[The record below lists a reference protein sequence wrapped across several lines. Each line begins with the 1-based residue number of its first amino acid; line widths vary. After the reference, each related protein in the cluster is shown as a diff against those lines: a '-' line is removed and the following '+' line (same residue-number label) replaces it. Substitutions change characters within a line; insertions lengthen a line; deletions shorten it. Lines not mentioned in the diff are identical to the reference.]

1 MRLKMQIKMK
11 VALMLLIIVAAFG
24 GSSLSASSVSDELKG
39 APKLMVTDV
48 QISTGTLMAGKE
60 AILTVTIRN
69 TNGSRYIKNAVFTF
83 SEASNEIVPAASDSV
98 FVGKIAKGSTYVWSI
113 PIRSIPAAR
122 SGIHTAT
129 IDMAYE
135 DNQHIPH
142 TMSSKI
148 VLEVRQPVRL
158 HADEPRFPARVTQGE
173 TPTLSINLMNLGKS
187 NLFNV
192 RLSFDVRG
200 LANSGSALIGT
211 IGAGESKQG
220 NANFHVASDVVGPV
234 EGIVT
239 LAYEDDVGKLYEEK
253 IALKTTIEEKTVP
266 TLPVVQPKSSPLLSM
281 IKQYAVWFWLAGGLL
296 IVLGLTIVAFGIK
309 KRRQRRLDEAKL

>member
-11 VALMLLIIVAAFG
+11 VALMLLIIVVALECSPLFAA
-24 GSSLSASSVSDELKG
+24 SASDELKG

-48 QISTGTLMAGKE
+48 QISTGTLMAGQE

-69 TNGSRYIKNAVFTF
+69 TNGSRYVKNAVFTF

-135 DNQHIPH
+135 DNQHMPH

-148 VLEVRQPVRL
+148 VLEVSQPIRL
-158 HADEPRFPARVTQGE
+158 HVDEPRFPARVTQGE

-220 NANFHVASDVVGPV
+220 NANFRVASDVVGPV

-239 LAYEDDVGKLYEEK
+239 LAYEDDVGKIYEE
-253 IALKTTIEEKTVP
+253 ILSLKTTIEEKNIP
-266 TLPVVQPKSSPLLSM
+266 ILPISPSTSSPVLS
-281 IKQYAVWFWLAGGLL
+281 IIERYADWFWLAGGLL
-296 IVLGLTIVAFGIK
+296 IVLGLTIVSIMIK